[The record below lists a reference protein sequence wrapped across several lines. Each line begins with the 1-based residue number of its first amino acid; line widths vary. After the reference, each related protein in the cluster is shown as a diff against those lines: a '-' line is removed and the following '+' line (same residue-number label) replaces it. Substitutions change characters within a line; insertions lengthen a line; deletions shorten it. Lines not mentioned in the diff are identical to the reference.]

1 MKQRILYS
9 LFFIFLITGVQA
21 QQQNPLPR
29 LYTAEEF
36 VEQVRAY
43 HPLARQAALRVDI
56 AKADLLAA
64 RGNFDPTASLNS
76 ERKTFDGKKYFFYN
90 NPEVKVPT
98 WFGANIKAGIENNGG
113 DRITRETTTG
123 QSSYLGI
130 EMPLARNL
138 LMDKRRASVLKA
150 EAYRSLSEQ
159 ERIAALNDV
168 LFDAYQAYWNWAG
181 YYQLYN
187 VYSRFVQVSSE
198 RFRLV
203 KIAFANGDRAEMDTI
218 EAQAQLQSFQVAQ
231 AEALI
236 KLRNSMLEI
245 SNFLWMPTGDT
256 AYLLPDNFRP
266 DTINFTKVD
275 IQVATLNDFLN
286 RAITENPSLR
296 SYDFKLNALNVER
309 RLAFQS
315 LLPYVDVKYNLLNKG
330 YYVLKD
336 ANAQLFENNY
346 KWGLSVKM
354 PLFLREGRGA
364 YKAAQFKIRETEL
377 QLSNKRWEIE
387 NKIRFY
393 FTEFNTIQQQLL
405 LLQNAYTNYTKLLRA
420 EELRFFN
427 GESSLFMINTRENKA
442 LETLEKLTA
451 TRIKY
456 YKARYALEWSAG
468 LLR

>member
-150 EAYRSLSEQ
+150 EAYRSLS
-159 ERIAALNDV
+159 
-168 LFDAYQAYWNWAG
+168 
-181 YYQLYN
+181 
-187 VYSRFVQVSSE
+187 
-198 RFRLV
+198 
-203 KIAFANGDRAEMDTI
+203 
-218 EAQAQLQSFQVAQ
+218 
-231 AEALI
+231 
-236 KLRNSMLEI
+236 
-245 SNFLWMPTGDT
+245 
-256 AYLLPDNFRP
+256 
-266 DTINFTKVD
+266 
-275 IQVATLNDFLN
+275 
-286 RAITENPSLR
+286 
-296 SYDFKLNALNVER
+296 
-309 RLAFQS
+309 
-315 LLPYVDVKYNLLNKG
+315 
-330 YYVLKD
+330 
-336 ANAQLFENNY
+336 
-346 KWGLSVKM
+346 
-354 PLFLREGRGA
+354 
-364 YKAAQFKIRETEL
+364 
-377 QLSNKRWEIE
+377 
-387 NKIRFY
+387 
-393 FTEFNTIQQQLL
+393 
-405 LLQNAYTNYTKLLRA
+405 
-420 EELRFFN
+420 
-427 GESSLFMINTRENKA
+427 
-442 LETLEKLTA
+442 
-451 TRIKY
+451 
-456 YKARYALEWSAG
+456 
-468 LLR
+468 